1 LPQNSWADLTR
12 EIVPEI
18 QPIHALSRA
27 VQARRPLLLQQLEQ
41 LVCAESP
48 TDDKRAVDAAATLTA
63 DWFQAAGATV
73 RRHRQKEFGD
83 LLEMRFPAHGVPKS
97 APPILLLG
105 HLDTVWPAGTLKT
118 MPFRV
123 TKSRAY
129 GPGVLDMK
137 AGVVMALH
145 AMEALQATGMS
156 HPPVIVLLNS
166 EEEVGS
172 PVSRPVTEKLA
183 EGCRAVFVLEP
194 AQGPQGAY
202 KTARKGVGDYTL
214 RVTGVAAH
222 SGVDFAKGHSAV
234 LELARLLLR
243 VAKFTDLK
251 TGLTVNPGVIRGGTR
266 VNVVAAAAEADVDVR
281 IARSRDAARVERMF
295 HALRPTDR
303 ACTLTITGGLNRP
316 PMERTAAIAQLFR
329 QAKALAAGL
338 GIALEEASTG
348 GGSDGNFTA
357 ALGIPTLDGMG
368 ACGEGAHADH
378 ESIELDSL
386 VPRTALLAA
395 MIQATGIS
403 ARETLRCTRRTATR
417 ILTRQNLRTSPH
429 GRIQ

>member
-1 LPQNSWADLTR
+1 
-12 EIVPEI
+12 VPEI
-18 QPIHALSRA
+18 QPMQAFSRA
-27 VQARRPLLLQQLEQ
+27 VHARRPLLLQQLEQ
-41 LVCAESP
+41 LVAAESP
-48 TDDKRAVDAAATLTA
+48 TDDKRAVDAAAALTA
-63 DWFQAAGATV
+63 EWFQAAGATV
-73 RRHRQKEFGD
+73 RRHRQKKFGD
-83 LLEMRFPAHGVPKS
+83 LLEMRFPAHGAAKPAS
-97 APPILLLG
+97 PILLLG
-105 HLDTVWPAGTLKT
+105 HLDTVWPTGTLKK

-123 TKSRAY
+123 TKNRAY
-129 GPGVLDMK
+129 GPGILDMK

-145 AMEALQATGMS
+145 AINALQAAGAP

-183 EGCRAVFVLEP
+183 KGCRAVFVLEP

-202 KTARKGVGDYTL
+202 KTARKGVADYTL

-234 LELARLLLR
+234 LELARLLVR
-243 VAKFTDLK
+243 VAEFTDLK

-295 HALRPTDR
+295 RALRPTDR

-316 PMERTAAIAQLFR
+316 PMERTPAIAQLFR
-329 QAKALAAGL
+329 QAKALAAEL

-386 VPRTALLAA
+386 VPRTALLAG
-395 MIQATGIS
+395 MIQGLS
-403 ARETLRCTRRTATR
+403 VVGSRR
-417 ILTRQNLRTSPH
+417 
-429 GRIQ
+429 